1 MAAPPGLQDLSADAV
16 RALLQTRTL
25 GWALHIL
32 EETDSTNTAAL
43 VLAQQGAGHGTVL
56 AADRQTAGRGRL
68 GRRWFSPPGENLY
81 CSVILRRTP
90 PGDHRRDDVSWLPL
104 ISAVAAAR
112 AIRTVTGLHPVL
124 KWPNDVLIGERKVG
138 GLLCEGGGASSQSA
152 YVVVGVG
159 INVNTRREA
168 FPEDLRDLA
177 TSLRSETDRQVNR
190 AALLASWLSELEG
203 QCDALW
209 AGRREEIGQ
218 EYTNLCS
225 TLGHRVRISLAGGQ
239 VVEGLADSL
248 GPDGSLKIKR
258 DGGETGPLVEIHAGD
273 VVHLR

>member
-1 MAAPPGLQDLSADAV
+1 MVAPPGLHDLSADAV

-43 VLAQQGAGHGTVL
+43 ALAQQGAGHGTVV

-68 GRRWFSPPGENLY
+68 GRRWFSPPGQNLY

-90 PGDHRRDDVSWLPL
+90 PGDRRWDDGSWLPL

-112 AIRTVTGLHPVL
+112 AIRTVTGLNSLL
-124 KWPNDVLIGERKVG
+124 KWPNDILIGERKVG
-138 GLLCEGGGASSQSA
+138 GLLCEGGGTSSQSA
-152 YVVVGVG
+152 YVVVGIG
-159 INVNTRREA
+159 INVNTRRES

-177 TSLRSETDRQVNR
+177 TSLRSETGRQVNR
-190 AALLASWLSELEG
+190 AALLAGWLSELEG
-203 QCDALW
+203 QSNALW
-209 AGRREEIGQ
+209 AGRREEIGR
-218 EYTNLCS
+218 EYTSLCS
-225 TLGHRVRISLAGGQ
+225 TLGHRVRVSLAGGQ

-248 GPDGSLKIKR
+248 GPDGSLNIKR